1 MLPSRNVLRLVVT
14 HFYRAK
20 SIETVCMKQLVMYH
34 SLVLMFKTKMDKKP
48 KYIYEHS
55 GDNPGR
61 HTRQE
66 QDRVGS
72 NLLKDVRNLKT
83 GTAKKS
89 FIPRTVQDW
98 NNLPVNLRE
107 ARTLVLF
114 KKELRAW
121 ISSSIPIK

>member
-1 MLPSRNVLRLVVT
+1 MLLTQCGWLSV
-14 HFYRAK
+14 
-20 SIETVCMKQLVMYH
+20 KQLVMYH

-48 KYIYEHS
+48 KYIYEHI
-55 GDNPGR
+55 GATPGR

-72 NLLKDVRNLKT
+72 TLIRDVRNLKT
-83 GTAKKS
+83 GTANKS

-98 NNLPVNLRE
+98 NNLPVNLIE
-107 ARTLVLF
+107 ARSLVLF

-121 ISSSIPIK
+121 VSSSIPIK